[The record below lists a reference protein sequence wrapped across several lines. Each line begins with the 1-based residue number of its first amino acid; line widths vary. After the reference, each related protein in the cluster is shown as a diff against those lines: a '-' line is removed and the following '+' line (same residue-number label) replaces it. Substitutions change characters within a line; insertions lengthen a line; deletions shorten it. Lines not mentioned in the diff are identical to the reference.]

1 MATPNKPSTPAKGNL
16 QVTPEEG
23 RIEPVLGPDGL
34 AKPAAKPAAKKTAE
48 PKVSEPANIE
58 LETPS
63 EEPVPAP
70 AAVSKEEIETDVR
83 TKLNKRSDEEN
94 IFVPSNP
101 VALEKAATVVAE
113 NDGFELNR
121 GTSIGARLMAKARK
135 FV

>member
-1 MATPNKPSTPAKGNL
+1 MTTAKKTSTPAKGTV

-23 RIEPVLGPDGL
+23 RIEPVLGTDGL
-34 AKPAAKPAAKKTAE
+34 PKEET
-48 PKVSEPANIE
+48 KVSEPANIE

-83 TKLNKRSDEEN
+83 TKLNKRSDDED

-101 VALEKAATVVAE
+101 VALEKAASVVAE

>member
-1 MATPNKPSTPAKGNL
+1 MTTAKKTSSVAKGNL
-16 QVTPEEG
+16 QVTPEVG
-23 RIEPVLGPDGL
+23 RIEPVLGADGL
-34 AKPAAKPAAKKTAE
+34 PKPE
-48 PKVSEPANIE
+48 VSEPANIE

-83 TKLNKRSDEEN
+83 TKLNKRSDDED

-101 VALEKAATVVAE
+101 VALEKAASVVAE
-113 NDGFELNR
+113 TDGFELNR

-135 FV
+135 FA